1 MPNYAELAKSFGGI
15 PFIDYDALAA
25 KFGGIALEAKPV
37 HHASNDIDDLRASAE
52 RQSETVGD
60 AVAKATKGVDG
71 AKVEAVR
78 DAKDADRIEDKA
90 ERQNV
95 QPSQI
100 GDIAG
105 AKVSVPDQP
114 AANQVLENLHKEM
127 PVESANGAVTGEPGK
142 NSVRQTQAIVDTNA
156 PAGEPVKKAE
166 VMLQTPEMAKATDET
181 HDDYRKAQ
189 ELRAQGKEAEAQAVE
204 SEIAKTHEAAEQR
217 ARQRQ
222 GESNAIQE
230 RSPAEVHGSPQGSN
244 EKEGREPERVGG
256 QNRLQETPGA
266 RSEEALPE
274 NLKNQL
280 IEVRD
285 PSSGEWKR
293 GTVLADVVGGG
304 NNGIRRLRGVYDDG
318 GKFDNVKAQDVRPVA
333 RPDVGVDF
341 DGTLFKENSD
351 GSIGAPIPER
361 IASLKQ
367 DIAAG
372 KQIQI
377 ESHRAGHPGGAE
389 QIHAALESVGLP
401 RLPVTPKKN
410 AASELIDNEK
420 QVQPGVKLD
429 KVATDANTPLP
440 TVTRSGVPIP
450 PSVRR
455 ANESKATQVAGA
467 PKPEPVSAATPSEK
481 DSSDGVRDAGKN
493 APPRRADRQSK
504 QQPSL
509 KSNAAISHSEAFNL
523 AKEKLG
529 KDAKWSDLLQT
540 AAEIQQSK

>member
-1 MPNYAELAKSFGGI
+1 MPNYAELAKSFGGV

-25 KFGGIALEAKPV
+25 KFGGVALESKPV

-90 ERQNV
+90 QRQNV

-114 AANQVLENLHKEM
+114 AANQVLNNLHKEM
-127 PVESANGAVTGEPGK
+127 PVESANGAVTGEPGN

-166 VMLQTPEMAKATDET
+166 VMLQTPEMAKATDDT

-189 ELRAQGKEAEAQAVE
+189 ELRAAGQEQEAGEIEARISQQ
-204 SEIAKTHEAAEQR
+204 HEAAEQ
-217 ARQRQ
+217 AAQQRQ
-222 GESNAIQE
+222 EGTKGLYE
-230 RSPAEVHGSPQGSN
+230 R
-244 EKEGREPERVGG
+244 G
-256 QNRLQETPGA
+256 QSAG
-266 RSEEALPE
+266 
-274 NLKNQL
+274 
-280 IEVRD
+280 
-285 PSSGEWKR
+285 
-293 GTVLADVVGGG
+293 
-304 NNGIRRLRGVYDDG
+304 
-318 GKFDNVKAQDVRPVA
+318 

-372 KQIQI
+372 KNVQI
-377 ESHRAGHPGGAE
+377 ESHRAGHPGGTE

-440 TVTRSGVPIP
+440 TVTRSGIPIP

-455 ANESKATQVAGA
+455 ANESKATQVAGT